1 MPDNATRLIEA
12 VERFLDSPQTGRGDS
27 VGVWRYELDR
37 LREALA
43 AVKQTECPDCD
54 GGRLHP
60 MSNEPHEP
68 CLTCEGTGVYRPPTP
83 EQGERQRWP
92 FDQIDP
98 IPEPTPS
105 EERCPNC
112 GPGEGC
118 ERCDPPSE
126 EPKRCPTC
134 ESDDPAT
141 LIGECA
147 DRATRYGEGKR
158 VRLRLVDPWHSPP
171 EEPAERTP
179 EQGERGPSLGFQLLT
194 KHTIPAPDSQ
204 SESWEQRVWKEGLR
218 NIERRL
224 SDPQSERC
232 GGSGWVRSTIG
243 RQSTAHGQPCPGCP
257 DCRPSEE
264 PKRCPD
270 CGEKRERGFTCPND
284 TFHSPPEEPGEQT
297 PEQGE
302 RRWRIYKDGDRTEI
316 HGPDAH
322 GGIEVIPAPDP
333 QSAPIG
339 VSAPSPDPY
348 EGLCPHR
355 RDPAECPDCSGERV
369 NVSLTREEA
378 KFALSYFW
386 GDNAM
391 AARLQAAL
399 RAALDSEAP
408 AGGSE

>member
-1 MPDNATRLIEA
+1 VNPDLIHVCMTEDCSFPWRESPGNCTSCGKPLAPHVPAPAGRDGLIEK
-12 VERFLDSPQTGRGDS
+12 VITDLNERADELWKGDS
-27 VGVWRYELDR
+27 AACCRSQGI
-37 LREALA
+37 REAVQRLEA
-43 AVKQTECPDCD
+43 A
-54 GGRLHP
+54 R
-60 MSNEPHEP
+60 S
-68 CLTCEGTGVYRPPTP
+68 
-83 EQGERQRWP
+83 
-92 FDQIDP
+92 
-98 IPEPTPS
+98 EPTPS

-112 GPGEGC
+112 DKTQRWPRPRILNDTATDYHYC
-118 ERCDPPSE
+118 AHPFHRRRPSE

-134 ESDDPAT
+134 
-141 LIGECA
+141 GK
-147 DRATRYGEGKR
+147 TR
-158 VRLRLVDPWHSPP
+158 
-171 EEPAERTP
+171 
-179 EQGERGPSLGFQLLT
+179 EQQKYHGVGLT
-194 KHTIPAPDSQ
+194 
-204 SESWEQRVWKEGLR
+204 
-218 NIERRL
+218 
-224 SDPQSERC
+224 
-232 GGSGWVRSTIG
+232 
-243 RQSTAHGQPCPGCP
+243 CP
-257 DCRPSEE
+257 DP
-264 PKRCPD
+264 
-270 CGEKRERGFTCPND
+270 
-284 TFHSPPEEPGEQT
+284 FHSPPEEPGEPT